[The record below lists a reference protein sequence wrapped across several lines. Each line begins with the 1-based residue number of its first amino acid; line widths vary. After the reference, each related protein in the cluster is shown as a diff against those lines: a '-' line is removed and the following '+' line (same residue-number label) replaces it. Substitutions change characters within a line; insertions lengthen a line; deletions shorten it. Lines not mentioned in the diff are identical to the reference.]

1 MKGELTEMEKTF
13 EKPELKLVRFDV
25 KDVLTASGNNNDDTG
40 EQTSSEQT
48 TSGDWDTP
56 VIP

>member
-1 MKGELTEMEKTF
+1 MKF

-40 EQTSSEQT
+40 EQTTSEQT
-48 TSGDWDTP
+48 TSGEWDTP
-56 VIP
+56 VVP

>member
-1 MKGELTEMEKTF
+1 MEKTF

-25 KDVLTASGNNNDDTG
+25 KDVLTASGNNNEDT
-40 EQTSSEQT
+40 SEQT